1 MTMRDELLSQ
11 HRVPGQG
18 AVLLMLVYCAL
29 NCDTAVEIDVEDLGG
44 VARAGSHAWNAAA
57 TVTGAASR
65 TASCRPK

>member
-29 NCDTAVEIDVEDLGG
+29 NCDTAVEIDVEDLGW
-44 VARAGSHAWNAAA
+44 ARAGSHAWNAAA

-65 TASCRPK
+65 PASCRLK